1 MEVPAEFS
9 EETYTKIFIEKLIDS
24 TNDFRAS
31 IVILRDEKKT
41 TMFPVIVKENS
52 LEYLKNIENDKNYEE
67 IFLCDIVYDL
77 EKPQKIILN
86 FNDDKLESFYINKNK
101 EKKKLNIIELLSFS
115 IRYSIGI
122 YIENSLI
129 YPKSNDYMDIENAKR
144 IDLYGLDRVH
154 LEKSE
159 H

>member
-1 MEVPAEFS
+1 MEVPIEIS
-9 EETYTKIFIEKLIDS
+9 EETHTKIFIEKLIDS
-24 TNDFRAS
+24 TNNFHAS
-31 IVILRDEKKT
+31 IVILRDEQKT
-41 TMFPVIVKENS
+41 TMFPIIVKENS
-52 LEYLKNIENDKNYEE
+52 LEYLKNIEDDKNYEE

-86 FNDDKLESFYINKNK
+86 FKNDRLESFYINKDK
-101 EKKKLNIIELLSFS
+101 KRKKLNIIELLSFS
-115 IRYSIGI
+115 IRYSVGI

-129 YPKSNDYMDIENAKR
+129 HPTASDYIDIENGKR
-144 IDLYGLDRVH
+144 VDLYGLDRVH